1 MEQYL
6 VNYNRWLNSD
16 RLSDAERAELLSIK
30 DDDNEIRLRFTDYL
44 SFGTAGLRGTM
55 KVGMN
60 AMNVHTVAYAT
71 QALAD
76 LITAEGRTADEQ
88 AAFEHTR
95 TLVRYR
101 TSEPVVQSGKLTQFY
116 RTDNLYVFARHNEEK
131 VVVTITNFSPD
142 GRTVTWSDYAE
153 LLPEGAKG
161 RSILTGGEVV
171 AEGEM
176 TVEGYYCD
184 VVEFVK

>member
-44 SFGTAGLRGTM
+44 SFGTAGVRGTM

-76 LITAEGRTADEQ
+76 LITAEGRTADGVAIAYDSRNNSALFAKT
-88 AAFEHTR
+88 AASVLAAANIPAYLFDELRPTPELSFALRELGCVGPHPPQCPAFR
-95 TLVRYR
+95 NHIHNM
-101 TSEPVVQSGKLTQFY
+101 QSWF
-116 RTDNLYVFARHNEEK
+116 R
-131 VVVTITNFSPD
+131 
-142 GRTVTWSDYAE
+142 
-153 LLPEGAKG
+153 
-161 RSILTGGEVV
+161 RSYT
-171 AEGEM
+171 
-176 TVEGYYCD
+176 
-184 VVEFVK
+184 